1 VAADSSSPI
10 TLTAESAGSGE
21 AGPLRLLVVDGPD
34 RGAHLDLAPGVYR
47 IGKGT
52 EAQLTLTDPL
62 VSREHLLVHV
72 SARGVQLRDLGS
84 KNGSFLGG
92 TRLTQATL
100 APGTIVQLGTTKLRL
115 VSVHAPPPPR
125 ASEATRFGALH
136 GGSLAMRQVFAQ
148 LEAVAASRVHVL
160 IEAETGCGKELTAR
174 ALHTEGARASGP
186 YVVCDLGATMGS
198 LVESTLFGHV
208 RGAITGATGDR
219 PGAFVEAD
227 GGTIFLD
234 EIGELPRDLQPR
246 LLRVVETGQVKPV
259 GADKYRDVDV
269 RIVAATNRNLEEEVR
284 AGRFREDLFYRLAV
298 VRVRLPPLR
307 ERKEDIPHLVRL
319 FLHGRG
325 IELPPETLAVLGE
338 YDWPGNVRELQNA
351 MQRGLARRPGGGRLT
366 PDLLGLDN
374 SVGAALPWPG
384 AGDKR
389 SVLEIRDQLIAAWER
404 AYLAQLLER
413 CGGNVSRAAR
423 EGGLERAYLHRLLKR
438 HNVR

>member
-1 VAADSSSPI
+1 MVADSSSPI
-10 TLTAESAGSGE
+10 TQTAVSGSGG

-34 RGAHLDLAPGVYR
+34 RGAYLDLAPGVYR
-47 IGKGT
+47 IGKG
-52 EAQLTLTDPL
+52 ADVQLVLSDPL

-72 SARGVQLRDLGS
+72 SAHGVHVRDLGS

-92 TRLTQATL
+92 TRLTEATI
-100 APGTIVQLGTTKLRL
+100 APGTIVQIGSSKLRL
-115 VSVHAPPPPR
+115 ASVHAPPPPR
-125 ASEATRFGALH
+125 ASEATRFGELH
-136 GGSLAMRQVFAQ
+136 GWSFAMRQVFAQ
-148 LEAVAASRVHVL
+148 LEAVAATRAHVL

-174 ALHTEGARASGP
+174 AIHTEGARANGP
-186 YVVCDLGATMGS
+186 YVVCDLGATTGT
-198 LVESTLFGHV
+198 LVESMLFGHV
-208 RGAITGATGDR
+208 RGAFTGASTNR
-219 PGAFVEAD
+219 PGEFVEAD

-246 LLRVVETGQVKPV
+246 LLRAVESGQVKPV

-269 RIVAATNRNLEEEVR
+269 RVIAATNRNLEEEVR

-307 ERKEDIPHLVRL
+307 ERKEDIPHLARL
-319 FLHGRG
+319 FLADRG

-351 MQRGLARRPGGGRLT
+351 MQRGLARLPGGGRLT
-366 PDLLGLDN
+366 PDLLGIDGV
-374 SVGAALPWPG
+374 VGAALPWPG
-384 AGDKR
+384 PDDKR
-389 SVLEIRDQLIAAWER
+389 SVLEIRDELIAAWER